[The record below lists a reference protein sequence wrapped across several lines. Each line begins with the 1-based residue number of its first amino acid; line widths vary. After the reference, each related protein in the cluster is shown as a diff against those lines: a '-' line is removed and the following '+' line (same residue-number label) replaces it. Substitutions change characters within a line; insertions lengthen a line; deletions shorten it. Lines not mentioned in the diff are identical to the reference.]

1 MLGGLG
7 RAAVDG
13 EGVVGLVDGAPVGD
27 GGLEAG
33 FDFPVF
39 YEVLDE
45 EGEAAWFVGFG
56 FG

>member
-13 EGVVGLVDGAPVGD
+13 EGVVGVVDGAPVGD